1 MLPAGV
7 IPSCEAMV
15 KQRTSIVAQIS
26 KGRRYALDIVIAKER
41 SELSG
46 PIEFVLIANF
56 PVDINRNQ
64 PLCDCAIKVA
74 TQYTVIHRN
83 KPPSLTWRP
92 PALRER

>member
-1 MLPAGV
+1 MCGLNCIIVIVVKPVFSPSRMLPAGV

-56 PVDINRNQ
+56 PVDINR
-64 PLCDCAIKVA
+64 C
-74 TQYTVIHRN
+74 
-83 KPPSLTWRP
+83 
-92 PALRER
+92 